1 MYVSDYLFLHSYCAI
16 LFRTRYKLMEEL
28 ILDAI
33 TKK

>member
-1 MYVSDYLFLHSYCAI
+1 MYVSDYLFLHSYYYV